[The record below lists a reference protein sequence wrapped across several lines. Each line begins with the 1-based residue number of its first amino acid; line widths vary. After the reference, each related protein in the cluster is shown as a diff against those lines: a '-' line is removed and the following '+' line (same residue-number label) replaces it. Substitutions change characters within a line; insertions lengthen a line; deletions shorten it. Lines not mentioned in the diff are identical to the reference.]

1 MPWRL
6 KLQKRLG
13 SDTPGVKYEGF
24 KVSFATCIC
33 RVESVFFPW
42 LRLNLFAAIT
52 GRILQCALNFLWEQ
66 VLEKCRARKDPAQ
79 GN

>member
-13 SDTPGVKYEGF
+13 SHTPGVKYEGF
-24 KVSFATCIC
+24 KVFFATCIC
-33 RVESVFFPW
+33 RVESFLPW
-42 LRLNLFAAIT
+42 LRLNLFAAFT
-52 GRILQCALNFLWEQ
+52 GHILQCALNFLWEQ